1 MILSALPVP
10 HLTEG
15 QLRILEMFSTIEAE
29 LSCLVRETRRTRDLI
44 RNDVKKA
51 RRKDDHRI

>member
-15 QLRILEMFSTIEAE
+15 QLRILEKFSTIEAE
-29 LSCLVRETRRTRDLI
+29 LSCLVRETRRTRELI

-51 RRKDDHRI
+51 RRNDDHRK